1 MSRIVNK
8 ELLQDYRGK
17 PCLICRSMNSD
28 PHHIRPVSN
37 FGPDKDWNLIPLC
50 RSHHSEIHQIGLNS
64 FVVKY
69 GTGVAVYL
77 KVKGWEFDEFLQRWI
92 RLTKKDWENEL

>member
-1 MSRIVNK
+1 
-8 ELLQDYRGK
+8 
-17 PCLICRSMNSD
+17 MNSCG
-28 PHHIRPVSN
+28 HHIKHKGAGGN
-37 FGPDKDWNLIPLC
+37 DTNYNLMPLC
-50 RSHHSEIHQIGLNS
+50 QEHHQEIHQIGLNG